1 MFPLTHLM
9 TFSYSKDWNRTM
21 DFPSQICSWVCLGSQ
36 TKSQRFCHHSKQSHH
51 PHSCWSRNLGMICE
65 SFFFLASCHFTSIH
79 QQVMS
84 TRTSETHPESVC
96 LSLSAPTPQV
106 RSILSAGWLTQ
117 AFYWFYWSLF
127 LLLLSIIHLP
137 QNNPNDLLKM
147 LSQILL
153 YPQLKIL
160 E

>member
-65 SFFFLASCHFTSIH
+65 SFFFSCPLSFHIHSPASHVNQDIWNTSRI
-79 QQVMS
+79 
-84 TRTSETHPESVC
+84 C
-96 LSLSAPTPQV
+96 LSISFCSHPSSPKHSLSWMTDT
-106 RSILSAGWLTQ
+106 G
-117 AFYWFYWSLF
+117 F
-127 LLLLSIIHLP
+127 LLVLLVPISTP
-137 QNNPNDLLKM
+137 A
-147 LSQILL
+147 L
-153 YPQLKIL
+153 YNSPPTKQPKWSFKNVKSDPVIPTA
-160 E
+160 